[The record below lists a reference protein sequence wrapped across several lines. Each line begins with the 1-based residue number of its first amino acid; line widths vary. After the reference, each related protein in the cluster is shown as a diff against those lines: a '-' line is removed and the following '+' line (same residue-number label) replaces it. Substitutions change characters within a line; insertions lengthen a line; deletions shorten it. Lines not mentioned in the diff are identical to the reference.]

1 MGVALLPCCLSGQP
15 DILQLPLRVLVV
27 GRGSS
32 RGAVFGCQ
40 KHVKGV
46 VTNVHHIVVAVA
58 SVVVFV
64 VVVVV
69 CGASFSRIGAGNN
82 CKKLETIESNSFA

>member
-1 MGVALLPCCLSGQP
+1 MSCCLSRQP
-15 DILQLPLRVLVV
+15 DVLQLPLRVLATDW
-27 GRGSS
+27 GRSS
-32 RGAVFGCQ
+32 GAAFGCQ

-46 VTNVHHIVVAVA
+46 VTSVHHIVVVVVAV
-58 SVVVFV
+58 SVVVAA

-69 CGASFSRIGAGNN
+69 CGASFLRIGAGNN